1 LTRRSDF
8 YSLGGVLYTLVTG
21 RPPFAA
27 GSLVELM
34 HKQCY
39 TLPERPAMLVP
50 DLPAEL
56 DDFIC
61 GLLDKNA
68 TRRPATA
75 GAVLDE
81 LERIRGKLERK
92 GERLDWPAKITPDTA
107 EVVAL
112 PAALAGGTET
122 EEPPSARP
130 LMKRPLIV
138 IPLFLLVLTALV
150 VPFAWPS
157 PSADELYAEAGPL
170 LESQNPDDWQKAVE
184 QYLDPLERKYPD
196 RYAQE
201 IAAARAKVKDRQEL
215 KRSLAEGAHVDP
227 RSDAERAYLRGLR
240 LAQAGD
246 PDAARRLWQASITA
260 FGEVKSESRW
270 VELAR
275 VGLEALKQPEMRG
288 KRAPPDRAAFDA
300 ALGRARELATT
311 GKPAEAAQIYR
322 ALEELFHDDP
332 ALGEKIRHARD
343 GK

>member
-1 LTRRSDF
+1 
-8 YSLGGVLYTLVTG
+8 VTG

-61 GLLDKNA
+61 GLLDKNPA
-68 TRRPATA
+68 RRPATA
-75 GAVLDE
+75 AAILDE

-112 PAALAGGTET
+112 PAALAGGTEA
-122 EEPPSARP
+122 EEPLAPRP
-130 LMKRPLIV
+130 LMKRPLVV

-157 PSADELYAEAGPL
+157 PSAEELFNDAKPL
-170 LESQNPDDWQKAVE
+170 LESENPDDWQKAVE
-184 QYLDPLERKYPD
+184 QYLDPLERKYPGL
-196 RYAQE
+196 YAQE
-201 IAAARAKVKDRQEL
+201 IAAARAKLKDRQEQRRAL
-215 KRSLAEGAHVDP
+215 GEGARVDP
-227 RSDAERAYLRGLR
+227 RSDAERGYLRGLR

-246 PDAARRLWQASITA
+246 PDAARRLWQALIAA
-260 FGEVKSESRW
+260 FGAVPTESRW
-270 VELAR
+270 VDLAR
-275 VGLEALKQPEMRG
+275 NGLEALNRPEMRG

-300 ALGRARELATT
+300 ALQRAKELAAE
-311 GKPAEAAQIYR
+311 GKPAEAAAIYR
-322 ALEELFHDDP
+322 ALDELFHDDP
-332 ALGEKIRHARD
+332 ALAELIRLARD